1 MRRFSVSRIETHAF
15 RVPLSVPVE
24 TSFGIM
30 RDRPAVFLRIEDDQG
45 VFGWG
50 EIFANWP
57 SAGAEH
63 RARLALE
70 DIAPLLLGKDARDP
84 RHVFREL
91 TRKTRI
97 RALQCGEFG
106 PFSQA
111 IAGIDTALWDLNA
124 RADGQPL
131 RRLLNPGAADII
143 PVYASGIDS
152 RKAQAGI
159 AEARQAGH
167 KAFKLKVGFDERDA
181 SRVEQQVK
189 GLGTQEALF
198 LDANQAWSLDEAA
211 DFLSQIEGS
220 AIGWLEEPI
229 AADAGE
235 AVWRRLSEVST
246 IPLAGGEN
254 VAGASNFQSLIE
266 SRILGFIQPDVAKWG
281 GVSGCFEVARQVVDA
296 GLTYCPHF
304 LGGGIGLLAS
314 AELLAASGGPGLLE
328 VDVNPNP
335 LRDAFAVPAIVQ
347 GSMTLAD
354 GPGLSVDALPESLD
368 PYRTFHGEIA
378 QCS

>member
-1 MRRFSVSRIETHAF
+1 MRYVAVSRIETHAF
-15 RVPLSVPVE
+15 RVPLTVPVE

-30 RDRPAVFLRIEDDQG
+30 RDRPAVFLRIEDEQG

-70 DIAPLLLGKDARDP
+70 DIAPLLLGSDARQP
-84 RHVFREL
+84 RHVFRDL
-91 TRKTRI
+91 MRKTRI

-106 PFSQA
+106 PFWQA

-124 RADGQPL
+124 RAEGQPL
-131 RRLLNPGAADII
+131 RRLLNPGAADSI
-143 PVYASGIDS
+143 PVYASGIDN
-152 RKAQAGI
+152 RKAHAGI
-159 AEARQAGH
+159 AGARQAGH
-167 KAFKLKVGFDERDA
+167 EAFKLKVGFDECDA
-181 SRVEQQVK
+181 GRVQDQAK
-189 GLGTQEALF
+189 DLGTHEALY
-198 LDANQAWSLDEAA
+198 LDANQAWSREQAA
-211 DFLSQIEGS
+211 DFLSRIEGCP
-220 AIGWLEEPI
+220 IGWLEEPI

-235 AVWRRLSEVST
+235 AQWRDLAEVST

-266 SRILGFIQPDVAKWG
+266 SRVLSFVQPDVAKWG
-281 GVSGCFEVARQVVDA
+281 GVSGCFDVARQVIDA

-314 AELLAASGGPGLLE
+314 AELLAASGGPGSLE

-335 LRDAFAVPAIVQ
+335 LRDAFPVPAVVQ
-347 GSMTLAD
+347 GSMRLGD
-354 GPGLSVDALPESLD
+354 GPGLSVERLPDSLD
-368 PYRTFHGEIA
+368 PYRTFRGEVS
-378 QCS
+378 QSS